1 MSRNAGKSFITIMI
15 VTAICALILRIVI
28 KQIIRGN
35 ISQNESNAY
44 ATLKLVSAALENYAK
59 DNKELYPSSV
69 SVLTKTQPPYLDKEY
84 IPPSSLKGYVFNCS
98 RIEESGYNCY
108 ASPIKCNLT
117 GQTTYTIITGGSLI
131 SEECSKK
138 E

>member
-1 MSRNAGKSFITIMI
+1 MSRYAGKSFITIMI
-15 VTAICALILRIVI
+15 VTAICVLILRIVI
-28 KQIIRGN
+28 KQIIKGN

-59 DNKELYPSSV
+59 DNKGLYPSSI
-69 SVLTKTQPPYLDKEY
+69 SVLTKAQPPYLDKEY
-84 IPPSSLKGYVFNCS
+84 IPPSPLKGYVFNCP
-98 RIEESGYNCY
+98 RIEASGYNCY